1 MDMQLKEMFLGR
13 WQSYFNQPELP
24 ITFYYSNREENLK
37 RAERPSGHQCL
48 IGALAK
54 VRAGKSLCFDVDAIG
69 CGGGK
74 RYLGFTEG
82 IRPKFEYF
90 LSCGIPGEMEGE
102 RYKKT
107 PDIVLEAM
115 KILPPFKA
123 PAKFI
128 IFKRWDHLEKDDDP
142 EVVIFFARPDILA
155 GLFTLSNYDEIE
167 PNGVYAPFSAGCGS
181 IVHYPYLE
189 RNADRPRSV
198 LGMFDVSAR
207 PYVPKDILSFAVP
220 INKFVR
226 MIENMDE
233 SFLITPSW
241 DKVRRR
247 IA

>member
-1 MDMQLKEMFLGR
+1 MDMAQKERFIEK
-13 WQSYFNQPELP
+13 WQTYFNEPELP
-24 ITFYYSNREENLK
+24 IVFYYTDHEEDV
-37 RAERPSGHQCL
+37 ERVKPPSGHQCL
-48 IGALAK
+48 IGVLAK

-128 IFKRWDHLEKDDDP
+128 VFKRWDHLEKEDDP
-142 EVVIFFARPDILA
+142 AVVIFFARPDILA

-167 PNGVYAPFSAGCGS
+167 PNAVFAHLPAQ
-181 IVHYPYLE
+181 
-189 RNADRPRSV
+189 ADIFLVDFLR
-198 LGMFDVSAR
+198 LG
-207 PYVPKDILSFAVP
+207 K
-220 INKFVR
+220 
-226 MIENMDE
+226 
-233 SFLITPSW
+233 
-241 DKVRRR
+241 
-247 IA
+247 